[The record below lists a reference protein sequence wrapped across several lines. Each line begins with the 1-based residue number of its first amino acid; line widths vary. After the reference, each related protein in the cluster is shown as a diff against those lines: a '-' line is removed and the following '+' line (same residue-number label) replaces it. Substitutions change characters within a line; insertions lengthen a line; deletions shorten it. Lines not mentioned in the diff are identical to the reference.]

1 MKKKT
6 FRIERAATFKDNPR
20 KITPAQ
26 REELASSMERLGD
39 ISGLVFNRRSGQ
51 WVGGNQRADIMELNA
66 SPFEINAVQ
75 TFDLPDKTGT
85 VALGMVIYKGIPFAC
100 RVVDWDEVTE
110 REANIAANAKGGA
123 WDFQII
129 RQSWDLPTMKAGGF
143 DPKELERI
151 FFAQRGHQ
159 RDKSVEIQPAF
170 VLEIRCPDEAT
181 LQKLFDQYKDRYS
194 CKVLTF

>member
-26 REELASSMERLGD
+26 RDELAASMERLGD

-100 RVVDWDEVTE
+100 RVVDWDEATE

-129 RQSWDLPTMKAGGF
+129 RQNWDLPTMQAGGF
-143 DPKELERI
+143 DPKEWSGFSSHSAASNATSRSKFSLPSSW
-151 FFAQRGHQ
+151 
-159 RDKSVEIQPAF
+159 KSAVLMRQPF
-170 VLEIRCPDEAT
+170 KNCSISTKTAT
-181 LQKLFDQYKDRYS
+181 HAKF
-194 CKVLTF
+194 